1 MQNVDVL
8 ILAFST
14 PFTPHAY
21 PYFPWLLASQSVLAP
36 KTTQNMMLSAP
47 PGLPPPYSTAPCSP
61 VLAPKSAQT
70 MMLSAPP
77 GLPPPD
83 STTPCSKEH
92 GGRKARGGKKRR
104 LHCAAQAG
112 CLSCV
117 ERHNPWPRKYQ
128 LFQAAKGGCLQCVKR
143 LVLEERVAA
152 DASTDTGGY
161 SVLDFVKWGQE
172 QGIKGR
178 HAEIKSFLQE
188 QLSRAHRHPAR
199 GAQGKPPRSLK
210 GVKTEA
216 RRASLQEQLSSAHGH
231 AAPGPQKKPP
241 RSLTDIRE
249 HARRTGIQLPVQGP
263 SEPPESCKAIDKAA
277 RRQGLRLPV
286 QARVAMRIMESLGW
300 EGKECLVKLVQGRW
314 PRGSVGEDLGRY
326 Q

>member
-1 MQNVDVL
+1 MSIWTQVQNVDVL

-152 DASTDTGGY
+152 DACSDTKGY
-161 SVLDFVKWGQE
+161 TVLDFVEWGQE

-178 HAEIKSFLQE
+178 HADVMSFLQE
-188 QLSRAHRHPAR
+188 QLSNAR
-199 GAQGKPPRSLK
+199 GSTAPEPDEVPP
-210 GVKTEA
+210 
-216 RRASLQEQLSSAHGH
+216 
-231 AAPGPQKKPP
+231 
-241 RSLTDIRE
+241 
-249 HARRTGIQLPVQGP
+249 
-263 SEPPESCKAIDKAA
+263 C
-277 RRQGLRLPV
+277 RLPWV
-286 QARVAMRIMESLGW
+286 R
-300 EGKECLVKLVQGRW
+300 
-314 PRGSVGEDLGRY
+314 D
-326 Q
+326 